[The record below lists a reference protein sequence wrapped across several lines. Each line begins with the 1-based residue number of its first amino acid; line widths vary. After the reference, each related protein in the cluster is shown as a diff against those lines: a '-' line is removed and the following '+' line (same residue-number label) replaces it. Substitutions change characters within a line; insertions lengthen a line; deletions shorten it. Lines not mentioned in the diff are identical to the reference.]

1 MEYYAA
7 IRKEGILPSATPW
20 MDLENIMLSK
30 ISQTE
35 TNNNHDFTHMWDIK
49 QKQQMSKPTTIS
61 WTYSTM
67 QYRDDVQHCTLETY
81 VILIT
86 NDTPINL
93 IIIKKNEYF
102 VGVFLLYLH

>member
-1 MEYYAA
+1 
-7 IRKEGILPSATPW
+7 
-20 MDLENIMLSK
+20 MDLKNIMLGK
-30 ISQTE
+30 ISQPVRAK
-35 TNNNHDFTHMWDIK
+35 NHDFTHMWDIK